1 MKYPQSSIHQSF
13 ITKVLHVN
21 NKSKM
26 PYGLTAFQVNT
37 WLQQKSTNSS
47 TP

>member
-1 MKYPQSSIHQSF
+1 MHLYVKDPHPFIYQSF

-21 NKSKM
+21 NKRKM

-37 WLQQKSTNSS
+37 WLQQKEY
-47 TP
+47 